1 MGDERMTIRYLTE
14 RPALSSM
21 RIGNGGRVPV
31 WRENIVRW
39 SRRLS
44 EGWDLMTRRIS
55 ILHDASMISSYG
67 TDLAMLRNIWAV
79 WRQCSSWIGR
89 TVDMRRRRRL
99 FGTFTRLWPSRMNSS
114 PRNY

>member
-1 MGDERMTIRYLTE
+1 MEAARITIRSLKE

-31 WRENIVRW
+31 WRGNIVRW

-67 TDLAMLRNIWAV
+67 TDLAMHRNIWTES
-79 WRQCSSWIGR
+79 RQCSSWIGR
-89 TVDMRRRRRL
+89 TVDTPQQRQL
-99 FGTFTRLWPSRMNSS
+99 FETFTRLWPSRMNSS